1 MQEKLQFGAE
11 GNHNELAQAMR
22 IALWSPLEFA
32 CARVCIC
39 VCVRA
44 LLIKF
49 HACKCNCN
57 IWFAAATST
66 HARLPSTLVSATANG
81 V

>member
-39 VCVRA
+39 VCTRA
-44 LLIKF
+44 S
-49 HACKCNCN
+49 N
-57 IWFAAATST
+57 
-66 HARLPSTLVSATANG
+66 
-81 V
+81 